1 MEKLEQTLKN
11 IAENSKKV
19 GIKQL
24 TTNSTDNSKPGKTLG
39 DPNCPICKGIGF
51 ISFDVGLG
59 DPRFGKME
67 ICPCRHKQ
75 VLEAN
80 RHHLYELSNL
90 DALKD
95 LTFESFQPRGRVGLG
110 AQQADS
116 LEQAYNQAQNFA
128 GTLNKWLLLL
138 GKYGCGKTH
147 LAAAIANQVV
157 GMGVPTIFLTVPD
170 LLDWLRFAYSD
181 QNNNA
186 FEERF
191 DEIRNVALLVM
202 DDFGTQ
208 NITPWAQEKLF
219 QIINYRYIN
228 RLATVITS
236 NNLLVGFDGRIKS
249 RLSDPELVTQVYIL
263 APDYRNPKDDTG
275 HHELSSLG
283 LHGKQTFGNFTIR
296 NDEGIPAED
305 IRSLKAAFEAAKTYA
320 EKPEGWLVFTGTYG
334 CGKTHLAAAI
344 GNYQTGLGNPPIMVV
359 VPDLLDQLRVPFE
372 QNSNVSFDKRF
383 EEIKSARM
391 LILDDLGTQSATP
404 WAKEK
409 LYQIF
414 NHRSNA
420 ELPTVIT
427 LSSRPEDLDPHIY
440 ARMLDRRLS
449 KIIEMSAPPYRG
461 GGKVKKY

>member
-1 MEKLEQTLKN
+1 M
-11 IAENSKKV
+11 
-19 GIKQL
+19 
-24 TTNSTDNSKPGKTLG
+24 PGRTLG

-51 ISFDVGLG
+51 ISFDVDLS

-80 RHHLYELSNL
+80 RLHLYELSNL

-116 LEQAYNQAQNFA
+116 LEQAYNQAQNFT
-128 GTLNKWLLLL
+128 GSLDKWLLLL

-181 QNNNA
+181 QYNNA
-186 FEERF
+186 FETRF
-191 DEIRNVALLVM
+191 DEIRNVTLLVM

-208 NITPWAQEKLF
+208 NVTPWAQEKLF

-236 NNLLVGFDGRIKS
+236 NNQLDDFDGRIKS
-249 RLSDPELVTQVYIL
+249 RLTDPELVAQVNIL

-283 LHGKQTFGNFTIR
+283 LHGKQTFGNFTMR
-296 NDEGIPAED
+296 KDENIPAD
-305 IRSLKAAFEAAKTYA
+305 DVRSLSVAFESAKRYA
-320 EKPEGWLVFTGTYG
+320 EKPEGWLVLIGPYG

-344 GNYQTGLGNPPIMVV
+344 GNYQTGLGNPPMMVV
-359 VPDLLDQLRVPFE
+359 VPDLLDHLRATFSP
-372 QNSNVSFDKRF
+372 NSNVSLDKRF
-383 EEIKSARM
+383 EEIKSARI
-391 LILDDLGTQSATP
+391 LILDDLGTQSTTP

-414 NHRSNA
+414 NHRYNA

-427 LSSRPEDLDPHIY
+427 TSSNTGDLDPRLHS
-440 ARMLDRRLS
+440 RMLDERIC
-449 KIIEMSAPPYRG
+449 KTVFMDAPPFRG
-461 GGKVKKY
+461 GGKVKK